1 MRTGLPLG
9 VVCKATEIGQ
19 KQQAYQRPGKII
31 ARSI

>member
-1 MRTGLPLG
+1 

-31 ARSI
+31 VRSI